1 VRRFLAILIAV
12 VVGLA
17 PLTLGSNRP
26 LPWAYN
32 AVAAGVIALLCAV
45 LAWQDR
51 DGKRPLR
58 LDVLAI
64 SLILWSSALLW
75 AAFQLL
81 PLKGSGLASP
91 VWQLA
96 GTALGSDMTA
106 RITVNSAA
114 TAESMMRFLTY
125 VCIFLSTFVVSR
137 DEKQGAFLM
146 RAVVSAAMI
155 YAVYGLL
162 RTATGS
168 DKLLW
173 FDQSAYPGLTASFVN
188 PNSAATYFGMATCLS
203 LLLLLRRTR
212 HLVNSA
218 DLERSARAGLERFI
232 HGMGGR
238 LGLELAGFVLLL
250 TATLLTRSRAGVF
263 ATLIALAVGLV
274 LQGLRDYRVNG
285 RLAAMLVILVS
296 AAAGF
301 AAFQAS
307 GMGVAERIL
316 ETQLAK
322 ESRIAVFAD
331 TLVAIS
337 DHALMGTGLGT
348 FEDIFPLYRTETP
361 LSYDV
366 LDKAHNDYLEILL
379 GLGVP
384 AGMAI
389 IVGILSLV
397 FRCFRGVFKRQR
409 NSYMPMAAV
418 LVGILVGFH
427 AFFDFSLQIQAIA
440 MTFAVILGV
449 GVAQSVSD
457 RSARSRAPSG

>member
-1 VRRFLAILIAV
+1 
-12 VVGLA
+12 
-17 PLTLGSNRP
+17 
-26 LPWAYN
+26 
-32 AVAAGVIALLCAV
+32 
-45 LAWQDR
+45 
-51 DGKRPLR
+51 
-58 LDVLAI
+58 
-64 SLILWSSALLW
+64 
-75 AAFQLL
+75 
-81 PLKGSGLASP
+81 
-91 VWQLA
+91 
-96 GTALGSDMTA
+96 MTT

-173 FDQSAYPGLTASFVN
+173 FDQGAYRGLTASFVN

-212 HLVNSA
+212 HLINSA
-218 DLERSARAGLERFI
+218 DVERSARAGLERFI

-274 LQGLRDYRVNG
+274 LQGLKDYRVNG
-285 RLAAMLVILVS
+285 RLVAMLVILVS

-316 ETQLAK
+316 ATELTK
-322 ESRIAVFAD
+322 ESRLAVFDD

-397 FRCFRGVFKRQR
+397 YRCFRGVFVRQR

-457 RSARSRAPSG
+457 RSGLGLQRLPMLADATATD